1 MKKLI
6 SIVLAMIL
14 LLSLFAPATA
24 VFAAEDNERP
34 TIYVYGGNT
43 EDLFL
48 PDGTMVFPA
57 DSPEINIPELILP
70 LVADIALGA
79 VTDDYS
85 KASKI
90 IYDVIMPKISQYA
103 LDKNGE
109 ASDGSAPIYDAY
121 TQEIPVKTSDY
132 GPEDYRMNYDWRL
145 SPVEVAKQLKV
156 FIDRVIEA
164 TGEDKV
170 NLMGRCYGAN
180 IILAYLTLYGDHAVE
195 FIDDVMYIAPAIGG
209 LDFVGALFTSDVYF
223 RDDSVNNFLDDYLNS
238 SGIPEDTTLRE
249 LLLSLVELL
258 KAFKVLGLTT
268 DLINEFALHC
278 KDDLFPPI
286 VRDGYG
292 RLLSYWSMVP
302 EEQVERAI
310 SVVYN
315 GYEEEYA
322 ELIAKIRYYHENVQ
336 VNAEETMLA
345 MQEKGIDF
353 YVIAKYDVP
362 DYPLYDGSQM
372 MADGFIRTYRQAF
385 GGEYADLGKIF
396 SDEYIEANKD
406 NPYLSPDYKINA
418 EGCMFLDTT
427 WFLRDIPHYYFP
439 DLLNNFAM
447 DIMNNE
453 ERVSNGNISRFL
465 VYDNI
470 FTDNEQI
477 VPVEGPNGD
486 TYEDKAID
494 AVIRFFMAIVRFFVE
509 LFQGKY
515 S

>member
-14 LLSLFAPATA
+14 LLSLLAPATA
-24 VFAAEDNERP
+24 TIAAEDNEYP
-34 TIYVYGGNT
+34 TIYIYGGNT
-43 EDLFL
+43 EDLYL
-48 PDGTMVFPA
+48 PDGTQVFPA
-57 DSPEINIPELILP
+57 ESADINIPELILP
-70 LVADIALGA
+70 LVADIAVGA

-85 KASKI
+85 AASGV

-121 TQEIPVKTSDY
+121 TQDVPVKTSDY
-132 GPEDYRMNYDWRL
+132 GPEDYRMNYDWRI
-145 SPVEVAKQLKV
+145 SPIEVAKQLKDY
-156 FIDRVIEA
+156 IDRVIEA

-180 IILAYLTLYGDHAVE
+180 IILSYLTLYGDHALTYV
-195 FIDDVMYIAPAIGG
+195 DDVMYIAPAIGG

-223 RDDSVNNFLDDYLNS
+223 RDDSVNNYLDYYLNS
-238 SGIPEDTTLRE
+238 SEIPEDTTLRE
-249 LLLSLVELL
+249 LILSLVELL
-258 KAFKVLGLTT
+258 KAVKALGFTT

-292 RLLSYWSMVP
+292 RLLSYWSLVP
-302 EEQVERAI
+302 EEQFERAMD
-310 SVVYN
+310 VVFS
-315 GYEEEYA
+315 GYEDEYA
-322 ELIAKIRYYHENVQ
+322 GLIAKIRDYHDNVQ
-336 VNAEETMLA
+336 VNAEETMLD

-353 YVIAKYDVP
+353 YVIAKYDMP

-372 MADGFIRTYRQAF
+372 MADGFILTYRQAF

-406 NPYLSPDYKINA
+406 NEYLSPDYKINA
-418 EGCMFLDTT
+418 ETCLFLDTT

-439 DLLNNFAM
+439 DLLNEFAM

-470 FTDNEQI
+470 FTDDEQI

-486 TYEDKAID
+486 TYEDKAIN
-494 AVIRFFMAIVRFFVE
+494 AFIRFFMAIVNLLKDLVT
-509 LFQGKY
+509 GKY
-515 S
+515 F

>member
-6 SIVLAMIL
+6 STVLSMIL
-14 LLSLFAPATA
+14 LLSLFAPATT
-24 VFAAEDNERP
+24 VFAAEDGEYP
-34 TIYVYGGNT
+34 TIYIYGGNT

-48 PDGTMVFPA
+48 PDGTQVFPA
-57 DSPEINIPELILP
+57 ESAEINIPELIVP
-70 LVADIALGA
+70 LVADIAIGA
-79 VTDDYS
+79 VLDDYS
-85 KASKI
+85 EASKI

-109 ASDGSAPIYDAY
+109 ASDGSAPLYNAY
-121 TQEIPVKTSDY
+121 TQDVPEKTSDY

-145 SPVEVAKQLKV
+145 SPLESAKELKDY
-156 FIDRVIEA
+156 IDRVLTA

-180 IILAYLTLYGDHAVE
+180 VILAYLTLYGDHAVE
-195 FIDDVMYIAPAIGG
+195 FVDDVMYIAPAIGG
-209 LDFVGALFTSDVYF
+209 LDYVGALFTGDVYF

-238 SGIPEDTTLRE
+238 SDIPEDATLRE
-249 LLLSLVELL
+249 LILSLVELV
-258 KAFKVLGLTT
+258 KAVKALGIATEYINKFVVL
-268 DLINEFALHC
+268 C

-302 EEQVERAI
+302 EEQVEKAI
-310 SVVYN
+310 GFVFG
-315 GYEEEYA
+315 GYENEYA
-322 ELIAKIRYYHENVQ
+322 ELIAKIREYHDVVQ
-336 VNAEETMLA
+336 VNSEETMLD

-372 MADGFIRTYRQAF
+372 MADGFILTYRQAF

-396 SDEYIEANKD
+396 SDEYIEANKN

-418 EGCMFLDTT
+418 EGCLFLDTT

-439 DLLNNFAM
+439 DLLNNFAL
-447 DIMNNE
+447 DLMNKE
-453 ERVSNGNISRFL
+453 ERVSNGNVPRFF

-477 VPVEGPNGD
+477 VPIEGPNGD
-486 TYEDKAID
+486 TAEDKEINAF
-494 AVIRFFMAIVRFFVE
+494 IRFIMAILNFFKN
-509 LFQGKY
+509 LFTGKLF
-515 S
+515 